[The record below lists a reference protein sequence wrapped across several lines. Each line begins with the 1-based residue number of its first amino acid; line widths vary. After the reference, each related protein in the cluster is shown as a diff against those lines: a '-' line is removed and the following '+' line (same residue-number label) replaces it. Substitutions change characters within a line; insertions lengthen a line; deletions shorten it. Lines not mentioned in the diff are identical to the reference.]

1 MNEACVS
8 TTTKS
13 SGCAIPSDASG
24 EGVTIVLNSLSRLCE
39 KTHELTEELRLAR
52 RLQMD
57 FLPKRLPDMPGAA
70 FAAHLEPA
78 SWVAG
83 DFYDILRLDEQ
94 HIGFYVADAIGHG
107 IAAAL
112 LTVFVKK
119 SLQTKRIEGRRYE
132 LIPPD
137 EAMALLNADLISAEL
152 QESPFITMAYAVYN
166 TATRECDYTLAG
178 HPQPLLMDRT
188 GRLEPVDG
196 GGPLLGIFADA
207 AFTAS
212 RRVLE
217 PGERLLIYSDGAER
231 IDPGARQNTARFL
244 DLVRA
249 GAKAPADVMIASLL
263 GAVRVAAPKDED
275 LVDDVTF
282 VALDLETVGP

>member
-1 MNEACVS
+1 
-8 TTTKS
+8 
-13 SGCAIPSDASG
+13 
-24 EGVTIVLNSLSRLCE
+24 
-39 KTHELTEELRLAR
+39 
-52 RLQMD
+52 MD
-57 FLPKRLPDMPGAA
+57 FLPKRLPEVPGAA

-83 DFYDILRLDEQ
+83 DFYDIFRLDER

-107 IAAAL
+107 IASAL

-119 SLQTKRIEGRRYE
+119 SLQTKRIDGRRYE

-152 QESPFITMAYAVYN
+152 QESPFITMVYAVYN
-166 TATRECDYTLAG
+166 TATRECIYSLAG
-178 HPQPLLMDRT
+178 HPSPVLVDRD
-188 GRLEPVDG
+188 GRLVAIDG
-196 GGPLLGIFADA
+196 GGPLLGVFPDA
-207 AFTAS
+207 AFTAT

-231 IDPGARQNTARFL
+231 IDPGSRQNSERFL

-249 GAKAPADVMIASLL
+249 AARLPADTMIARLL
-263 GAVRVAAPKDED
+263 AAVREIVPPGED
-275 LVDDVTF
+275 LMDDVTF
-282 VALDLETVGP
+282 VALDLKPTDV